1 MGTYREL
8 IFNPPTIEV
17 KENASEV
24 IFKTISCM
32 CDNVHH
38 LTFKKDKQGDFRL
51 HGNGFSLSNWQ
62 IKFERFELEWFA
74 DDEQWEDVVKM
85 INTGTSKVASVVS
98 R

>member
-1 MGTYREL
+1 MSKYREL
-8 IFNPPTIEV
+8 IFDPPKIEV
-17 KENASEV
+17 KESAREV
-24 IFKTISCM
+24 VFKTISCM

-62 IKFERFELEWFA
+62 MDFNRFELEWFA
-74 DDEQWEDVVKM
+74 DDEQWEDVVRM

>member
-1 MGTYREL
+1 MSKYRKL
-8 IFNPPTIEV
+8 IFDPPTIEV
-17 KENASEV
+17 KENAREV

-74 DDEQWEDVVKM
+74 DDEQWEDVVRM

>member
-1 MGTYREL
+1 MRKYREL
-8 IFNPPTIEV
+8 IFDPPTIEV
-17 KENASEV
+17 KKSAREV

-74 DDEQWEDVVKM
+74 DDEQWSDVVRM

>member
-1 MGTYREL
+1 MSKYREL
-8 IFNPPTIEV
+8 IFDPPTIEV
-17 KENASEV
+17 KENAREV

-62 IKFERFELEWFA
+62 MKFERFELEWFA
-74 DDEQWEDVVKM
+74 DDEQWEDVVRM

>member
-1 MGTYREL
+1 MSKYREL
-8 IFNPPTIEV
+8 IFDPPTIEV
-17 KENASEV
+17 KKSAREV
-24 IFKTISCM
+24 TFKTISCM

>member
-1 MGTYREL
+1 MRKYREL
-8 IFNPPTIEV
+8 IFDPPTIEV
-17 KENASEV
+17 KESAREV
-24 IFKTISCM
+24 IFKTIGCM

-62 IKFERFELEWFA
+62 MDFERFELEWFA
-74 DDEQWEDVVKM
+74 DDEQWEDVVRM

>member
-1 MGTYREL
+1 MRKYREL
-8 IFNPPTIEV
+8 IFDPPNIEV
-17 KENASEV
+17 KENAREV

-62 IKFERFELEWFA
+62 MDFERFELEWFA
-74 DDEQWEDVVKM
+74 DDGQWSDVVRM

>member
-1 MGTYREL
+1 MSKYREL
-8 IFNPPTIEV
+8 IFDPPTIEV
-17 KENASEV
+17 KENAREV

-74 DDEQWEDVVKM
+74 DDEQWEDVVRM
-85 INTGTSKVASVVS
+85 INTGTSVVASAMS